1 MAAAVAAHVHQW
13 DHHEACLFMIPGT
26 GPIDPSGARVPT
38 IEKIHQFHYNP
49 THGGFATL
57 VCEGTHNADSVT
69 TLRQV
74 LTAPGLRMNL
84 FICRYDAQPN
94 FTAANGTEY
103 RVRHTVHN
111 LRGRVTEFREL
122 QTRITI
128 DHETGSTDVKKVMK
142 FVFEDVE
149 PMEPAHVSTLSALAL
164 ASASTITAST
174 TESNYLSTPSTSTIM
189 STTVWTP
196 EISTLATL
204 SIARVSTLTRTS

>member
-1 MAAAVAAHVHQW
+1 MA
-13 DHHEACLFMIPGT
+13 L
-26 GPIDPSGARVPT
+26 IDV
-38 IEKIHQFHYNP
+38 
-49 THGGFATL
+49 
-57 VCEGTHNADSVT
+57 EGTHDMNLED
-69 TLRQV
+69 LRR
-74 LTAPGLRMNL
+74 GLMFPDRMWNL

-103 RVRHTVHN
+103 RVRHTVQN

-128 DHETGSTDVKKVMK
+128 DHETGRTDVKKVMR
-142 FVFEDVE
+142 FVFGDVA

-189 STTVWTP
+189 STTAWTP
-196 EISTLATL
+196 EVSTLATL
-204 SIARVSTLTRTS
+204 SMARVSTLTQTS